1 MLIKPTQSASY
12 LLLFPPPPLSFAS
25 TPPMA
30 RRNIR
35 GFALGCSSHF
45 TAHHPSPASR
55 GGLGHV
61 LEMDRRARV
70 CIGRWRLRKPGSVWV
85 FPLRNRAKRWWFA
98 SAVAEH
104 EKQKTK
110 KGSQRAGV
118 ARREAAMSMEHDHA
132 QEPVQA
138 MRPREAGP
146 ALDSPCCVLRVAV
159 CVCVCARVCACART
173 RSGRRRR
180 P

>member
-1 MLIKPTQSASY
+1 
-12 LLLFPPPPLSFAS
+12 
-25 TPPMA
+25 MA

-70 CIGRWRLRKPGSVWV
+70 CIGRWRLRKPGSVWA

-104 EKQKTK
+104 EKKTHTPK
-110 KGSQRAGV
+110 KGKPTGG
-118 ARREAAMSMEHDHA
+118 
-132 QEPVQA
+132 QA
-138 MRPREAGP
+138 LQGEKPP
-146 ALDSPCCVLRVAV
+146 
-159 CVCVCARVCACART
+159 
-173 RSGRRRR
+173 
-180 P
+180 